1 MTGKLGHGGVD
12 GTPGGSDDELG
23 ALPGPGETGTQDESK
38 ELRYKVARR
47 LSDVGNAITFSLIVG
62 LIFSFLPPQV
72 VKPWMIFLVGFLVM
86 VFAPGFFLVMAM
98 KVWKVDFDF
107 TDRASRTPYYLVIEG
122 CYAAGI
128 LIFSPWVLPSWS
140 MFNIS
145 IVSVILN
152 GTLLIVNL
160 KWKISAHAAGAAG
173 PAVAIAIIAGWWTLF
188 ITVPVVA
195 GIIWSRLELKKHT
208 PMQLVYGV
216 IVAIL
221 SYGLVLL
228 LLYPLHLFGA

>member
-1 MTGKLGHGGVD
+1 MAGKLGHGGAN
-12 GTPGGSDDELG
+12 GAPGSSDDE
-23 ALPGPGETGTQDESK
+23 PGTIPGTGEMETADEPK
-38 ELRYKVARR
+38 KLRYKVARI
-47 LSDVGNAITFSLIVG
+47 LSDVGNAVTFSLIVG
-62 LIFSFLPPQV
+62 LIFSFIPPQSV
-72 VKPWMIFLVGFLVM
+72 QPWIVFLVGFLVM

-128 LIFSPWVLPSWS
+128 LIFSPWALPSWS

-145 IVSVILN
+145 IISVILN

-173 PAVAIAIIAGWWTLF
+173 PSVAIAIIAGWWTLF

-208 PMQLVYGV
+208 PMQLVYGAM
-216 IVAIL
+216 VAIL

-228 LLYPLHLFGA
+228 FLYPLHLFGA